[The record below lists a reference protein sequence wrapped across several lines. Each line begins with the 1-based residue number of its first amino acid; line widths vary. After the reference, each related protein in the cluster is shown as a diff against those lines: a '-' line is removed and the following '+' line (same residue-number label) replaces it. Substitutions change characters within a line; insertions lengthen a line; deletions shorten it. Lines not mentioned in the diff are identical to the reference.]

1 MQQPTEIV
9 QHIYWSDNAT
19 KSLIDCYKMYRK
31 KVGSLEVRN
40 MKRMWEI
47 LAVKI
52 NEIHRTNFTAGHCEN
67 RWRVLERN
75 YKKVVDNN
83 KKTGRGRKN
92 FEYQEQF
99 DEIYVNKRNIHPE
112 LLLATDTV
120 QEMPISFEISEQLD
134 IAQEQSTSIPSTSN
148 DRPID
153 NNSEA
158 NVTQSRPKRRKTQTN
173 STLEL
178 MRKDR
183 KDYYTEFLKIQR
195 ERLEF
200 EKEKAKTRQNK
211 IQEMLEVEKEKAKAR
226 QYQNELLSERNEILK
241 KYLEY
246 KIEFPNDL

>member
-1 MQQPTEIV
+1 MEELQEFLVMQQPTEIV

-31 KVGSLEVRN
+31 KVGSLEGT
-40 MKRMWEI
+40 
-47 LAVKI
+47 AKI
-52 NEIHRTNFTAGHCEN
+52 DGGYWKGIT
-67 RWRVLERN
+67 
-75 YKKVVDNN
+75 KKLWTTT
-83 KKTGRGRKN
+83 KKDWKGKKN

-120 QEMPISFEISEQLD
+120 QEMPIAFEISKQLD

-183 KDYYTEFLKIQR
+183 KDYHTEFLKIQR